1 MVDLNGTAE
10 SRAALV
16 YWLRQRHPN
25 LYQQVLR
32 EAGVN
37 LGTLSDTI
45 GKIFGTI
52 KDTVL
57 QLGPAYIQTKN
68 EIELLKLNI
77 ARAKQGLN
85 PVNALPSNVVPAG
98 GDTGGA
104 AYDSGSGMPGWLI
117 PVGVAVLAVILLRR

>member
-1 MVDLNGTAE
+1 MMELDGTPQ

-16 YWLRQRHPN
+16 YWLRAKHPR
-25 LYQQVLR
+25 LYQQALR
-32 EAGVN
+32 DAGVN
-37 LGTLSDTI
+37 LGTFADTI

-85 PVNALPSNVVPAG
+85 PVNSLPSDVVPAG
-98 GDTGGA
+98 GGGGA
-104 AYDSGSGMPGWLI
+104 VADSGGGIPGWLI
-117 PVGVAVLAVILLRR
+117 PVGVALLAVILLRR